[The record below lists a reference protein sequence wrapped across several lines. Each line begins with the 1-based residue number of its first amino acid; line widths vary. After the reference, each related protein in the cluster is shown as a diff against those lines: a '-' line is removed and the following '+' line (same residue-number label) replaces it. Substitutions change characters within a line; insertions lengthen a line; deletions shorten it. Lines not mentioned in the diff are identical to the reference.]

1 MGSEKSICKKLSEEP
16 LKGAIELAKSRWPE
30 IKKNIPLIEKWSR
43 DGLNEKQICKN
54 LGIAVSTFENYKTKH
69 KELVEALKRGK
80 AVPIMEIENAL
91 YRRATGYEYEEV
103 KTYIKLEGDR
113 EVKYTEK
120 IKKHLPPDVAACFI
134 LLKNKDK
141 GNWSDNPMRVDID
154 REMAEF
160 KKAIEREKLELSVE
174 RLNLEKEVSSLKN
187 F

>member
-1 MGSEKSICKKLSEEP
+1 
-16 LKGAIELAKSRWPE
+16 
-30 IKKNIPLIEKWSR
+30 
-43 DGLNEKQICKN
+43 
-54 LGIAVSTFENYKTKH
+54 
-69 KELVEALKRGK
+69 
-80 AVPIMEIENAL
+80 MEIENAL

-103 KTYIKLEGDR
+103 KTYIKLEGGR

-120 IKKHLPPDVAACFI
+120 TKKHLPPDVAACFI

-154 REMAEF
+154 REMADF

-174 RLNLEKEVSSLKN
+174 RLDLEKEVSNLKN

>member
-1 MGSEKSICKKLSEEP
+1 
-16 LKGAIELAKSRWPE
+16 LAKSKWPE
-30 IKKNIPLIEKWSR
+30 IKKNIPLIEKWCR
-43 DGLNEKQICKN
+43 DGLDEKQICKN
-54 LGIAVSTFENYKTKH
+54 LGIAVSTFENYKTRH

-80 AVPIMEIENAL
+80 AVPIIEIENAL

-120 IKKHLPPDVAACFI
+120 TKKHLPPDVAACFI

-141 GNWSDNPMRVDID
+141 GNWSDNPIKVDID
-154 REMAEF
+154 REMADF
-160 KKAIEREKLELSVE
+160 KKAIEREKLKLSVE
-174 RLNLEKEVSSLKN
+174 RLDLEKEVSSLKN